1 MKKKLIFI
9 SWFLLFSL
17 SLFPLVSCSISE
29 TQNLNQKINEQN
41 SVKDIVMNVETKYKI
56 SPGGY
61 YGFDALNIVTVTD
74 ESKNTNFNN
83 KDKLQQLFFPNG
95 NWKELIKSNE
105 SNWKTYRAENFSDI
119 NLFKKFFEYAK
130 NFENISQKAL
140 NPIPFDK
147 NDINFNNISN
157 EYVNGY
163 MEIITYSKDAFKM
176 SYVDL
181 YFSLSDEKVWLS
193 TKKNYYVL
201 FRYNIFPEIESTEKN

>member
-105 SNWKTYRAENFSDI
+105 SSHIY
-119 NLFKKFFEYAK
+119 
-130 NFENISQKAL
+130 
-140 NPIPFDK
+140 
-147 NDINFNNISN
+147 
-157 EYVNGY
+157 
-163 MEIITYSKDAFKM
+163 
-176 SYVDL
+176 
-181 YFSLSDEKVWLS
+181 SDEQALYVIRKLKTDYIALLETLKNEINSRWLDS
-193 TKKNYYVL
+193 
-201 FRYNIFPEIESTEKN
+201 